1 MKQYCSFNGF
11 YSIVLMAL
19 VDAEYSF
26 IWAAVGTRGNTRFYS
41 VTLHGSP
48 EKSCCRGENSQRS
61 STGVRR

>member
-26 IWAAVGTRGNTRFYS
+26 IWTAVGTRENTHDS
-41 VTLHGSP
+41 TLLHSTDLQKNVFVG
-48 EKSCCRGENSQRS
+48 EKIPN
-61 STGVRR
+61 GVQQV

>member
-26 IWAAVGTRGNTRFYS
+26 IWAAVGTRGNTHDS
-41 VTLHGSP
+41 TLLHSTDLQKKVVVG
-48 EKSCCRGENSQRS
+48 EKIPN
-61 STGVRR
+61 GVQQV

>member
-26 IWAAVGTRGNTRFYS
+26 IWTAVGTRGNAHDS
-41 VTLHGSP
+41 TLLHSTDLQKKVVVG
-48 EKSCCRGENSQRS
+48 EKIPN
-61 STGVRR
+61 GVQQV